1 MKNVLRFGLGS
12 AILVGSTFLAMPQ
25 TAEGFSTL
33 GPNENLN
40 LGQRDFRHFNE
51 FTGAGNN
58 NTVIHSNWP
67 QYTGADLAMWKAG
80 AEWGSRAHG
89 DGSGDTSQGTVGSGE
104 ADFSFFWEGAA
115 NGIGGTN
122 DNIISSISGS
132 SGGVLAFAET
142 PINNG
147 WRIRFYRTAWSW
159 QDGPG
164 TVSSGIDIQGVAAH
178 EIGHAL
184 GLGHSGVGGSTMFA
198 SISGTGQGNRSIQSD
213 DIAGVQF
220 IYGARSASMPSIT
233 AITGSMVPGGTIT
246 VTGTGF
252 STSTNRIWLQNDLVD
267 GGNNGGAH
275 VTIPDVASTGGGTS
289 MTFQLPASGWEG
301 GALHVKRT
309 TGNGGELL
317 SESHPFDGDG
327 GGTGGGN
334 DTINFTVSD
343 TTPNTGQ
350 SITFSA
356 DNCPPLQ
363 TYTLVWANT
372 DNSPFFATFNGTVG
386 SGTTDSLGNMNFSR
400 TVPNGAAGRTVFM
413 EVQVFGEDSNTV
425 QVSVN

>member
-1 MKNVLRFGLGS
+1 MKNILRFGLGS
-12 AILVGSTFLAMPQ
+12 AILAGSTFLAMPQ
-25 TAEGFSTL
+25 TAEGFSVI
-33 GPNENLN
+33 GGSLN

-51 FTGAGNN
+51 FTGSANN

-67 QYTGADLAMWKAG
+67 QYTGADLAMWKGG
-80 AEWGSRAHG
+80 AEWNSRYHG
-89 DGSGDTSQGTVGSGE
+89 DGSGDSSQGFVGSGN
-104 ADFSFFWEGAA
+104 ADFSFFWEGEA

-132 SGGVLAFAET
+132 SGGVLAYTET
-142 PINNG
+142 PISTG

-164 TVSSGIDIQGVAAH
+164 TVSSGVDIQGVACH
-178 EIGHAL
+178 ELGHAL
-184 GLGHSGVGGSTMFA
+184 GLGHTGVNGSTMTPF
-198 SISGTGQGNRSIQSD
+198 ISGTGQPQRSIQND

-220 IYGARSASMPSIT
+220 VYGALSGSMPSIT
-233 AITGSMVPGGTIT
+233 SITGSMVPGGTIT
-246 VTGTGF
+246 ITGTGF
-252 STSTNRIWLQNDLVD
+252 STSTNRIWLQNDLVN
-267 GGNNGGAH
+267 GGNSGGAH
-275 VTIPDVASTGGGTS
+275 VTIADVASTGGGTS
-289 MTFQLPASGWEG
+289 ISVQLPASGWEG

-327 GGTGGGN
+327 VGGGN

-350 SITFSA
+350 TITFSA
-356 DNCPPLQ
+356 DSAPPLQ
-363 TYTLVWANT
+363 TYTCVWANS
-372 DNSPFFATFNGTVG
+372 DNSPFFGTFNGVVG
-386 SGTTDSLGNMNFSR
+386 SGTTDSLGNLSFNR
-400 TVPNGAAGRTVFM
+400 NVPNGAAGRTVFM